1 MKKNYIS
8 PLAADVD
15 VEAVQMLA
23 ASLGIHG
30 DKELD
35 TSKDGAQLSGDRRGE
50 WGDFWK

>member
-23 ASLGIHG
+23 ASFGIHD

-35 TSKDGAQLSGDRRGE
+35 TSTGGQLSGNRRGE
-50 WGDFWK
+50 WGDLWK